1 MSLMIYLEGNI
12 GAGKTTLLNR
22 LKLRYDSDKY
32 LLGTEP
38 VSNWPSLKL
47 FYEDKKRYAYQL
59 QLEIMESFH
68 VRETDC
74 PIRECYIF
82 ERSIRSSLEVFANLN
97 CSAEELRR
105 LTEKSLTMGR
115 VRQHPFIATVY
126 IYIRTPVQKCL
137 DNIAKRNNI
146 EELSIDRLYLE
157 KLECLHDNIFTE
169 TASMTNKNK
178 TIYNNS
184 DEQHQS
190 ISSEMVFIID
200 GDQSEEDLN
209 AATIEIIEKIL
220 RTRF

>member
-1 MSLMIYLEGNI
+1 MIYLEGNI

-22 LKLRYDSDKY
+22 LKLRYDSDKC
-32 LLGTEP
+32 LLATEP

-47 FYEDKKRYAYQL
+47 FYEDKKRYTYQL

-82 ERSIRSSLEVFANLN
+82 ERSIRSSLEVFATLN
-97 CSAEELRR
+97 CSAEELQR
-105 LTEKSLTMGR
+105 LIEKSLTMGR
-115 VRQHPFIATVY
+115 IRQHPFITTVY

-169 TASMTNKNK
+169 TASLTNANK

-184 DEQHQS
+184 EQHQS
-190 ISSEMVFIID
+190 VSSEMVFIID
-200 GDQSEEDLN
+200 GDQSEEDLT

>member
-1 MSLMIYLEGNI
+1 MIYLEGNI

-22 LKLRYDSDKY
+22 LKLRYDSDKC

-59 QLEIMESFH
+59 QVEIMESFH
-68 VRETDC
+68 MRETDC

-82 ERSIRSSLEVFANLN
+82 ERSIRSSLEVFATLN
-97 CSAEELRR
+97 CSAEELQR

-115 VRQHPFIATVY
+115 IRRHPFITSVY

-137 DNIAKRNNI
+137 ENIAKRNNI
-146 EELSIDRLYLE
+146 EDRSIDRLYLE
-157 KLECLHDNIFTE
+157 KLERLHDNIFTTE
-169 TASMTNKNK
+169 TTNKTMYYN
-178 TIYNNS
+178 NNS
-184 DEQHQS
+184 DGQHQHQYQS
-190 ISSEMVFIID
+190 ISSGMVFIID
-200 GDQSEEDLN
+200 GDQSKEDLT